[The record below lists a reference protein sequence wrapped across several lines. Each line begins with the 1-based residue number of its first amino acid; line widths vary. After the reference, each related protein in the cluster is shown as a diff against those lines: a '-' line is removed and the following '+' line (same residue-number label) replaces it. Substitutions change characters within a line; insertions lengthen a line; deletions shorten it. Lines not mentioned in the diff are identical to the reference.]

1 MERSIKIGNPSPSGR
16 GRREARGARARAK
29 RKRDSA
35 QPQERA
41 KRKRDS
47 AQLQENV
54 EASRPSEGHRICQIP
69 KPSPGALFL
78 ARRPL
83 PKREGFTL
91 LELMIVITI
100 LGILASI
107 AIPMY
112 RAVVLNARETVLKD
126 NLRELRRV
134 IDQYTADKKKAPVS
148 LQDLVDAGYF
158 REMPVDPITHSNS
171 TWQPVNDT
179 SVTSP
184 DQTES
189 GIVNVHSGSA
199 AISSGGTPYNTW

>member
-1 MERSIKIGNPSPSGR
+1 MERSIKIGNVFRHSPPRR
-16 GRREARGARARAK
+16 GGVARQLNRSWRAGVVGP
-29 RKRDSA
+29 A
-35 QPQERA
+35 Q
-41 KRKRDS
+41 
-47 AQLQENV
+47 
-54 EASRPSEGHRICQIP
+54 RPAAHPPLLCEEGN
-69 KPSPGALFL
+69 SY
-78 ARRPL
+78 
-83 PKREGFTL
+83 GFTL
-91 LELMIVITI
+91 LELMIVIAI

-126 NLRELRRV
+126 NLREMRRV

-171 TWQPVNDT
+171 SWQPVNDT

-199 AISSGGTPYNTW
+199 AISSEGTPYNTW